1 MKLKGGQEK
10 RVVIVGGSFAG
21 LAASRKLQTEKVSVT
36 IVEPRDYFE
45 YTPGILHIMAR
56 SGSED
61 IIFTPITT
69 AAKNAMLVQG
79 RFVGLKIE
87 ENDRLALVQHSDG
100 TVETIPFDALII
112 ASGRKYASPIRP
124 SQSKRSDR
132 LAELELVKD
141 RFELSGSIAIIG
153 GGLIGVELAAELAH
167 RYKSKKAKTITLI
180 NRSTLLGTLPPAAG
194 RLASS
199 WFRRNGV
206 QVIFD
211 AINSVDVKD
220 KGDPSNL
227 PRVVHLKSGSTV
239 EADLVIDCTNKFAEY
254 TGQMSKPHATV
265 PSMHHDNL
273 QPYDES
279 GFVEVNDHLQTTV
292 DPFVFA
298 AGDVIKHKNGVGFAS
313 TSRVG
318 GLFATRTQNP
328 LLRNAHLAESQGELA
343 AMNILE
349 LLNNR
354 ETVAAPLK
362 VQNQRYSYPE
372 DIFGSREVPLLAC
385 VSLGPRDGIVVF
397 NNFVFGGIFF
407 GVVSAMVKFM
417 IERSKISEIRN
428 ENMGRMFWG
437 FAHVVSNF
445 IHCLHLFIRAKLIL
459 VSAILNKIRRRK
471 ASNSR
476 DALSYD

>member
-194 RLASS
+194 S
-199 WFRRNGV
+199 
-206 QVIFD
+206 
-211 AINSVDVKD
+211 
-220 KGDPSNL
+220 
-227 PRVVHLKSGSTV
+227 PR
-239 EADLVIDCTNKFAEY
+239 
-254 TGQMSKPHATV
+254 
-265 PSMHHDNL
+265 
-273 QPYDES
+273 
-279 GFVEVNDHLQTTV
+279 
-292 DPFVFA
+292 
-298 AGDVIKHKNGVGFAS
+298 
-313 TSRVG
+313 
-318 GLFATRTQNP
+318 
-328 LLRNAHLAESQGELA
+328 
-343 AMNILE
+343 
-349 LLNNR
+349 
-354 ETVAAPLK
+354 
-362 VQNQRYSYPE
+362 
-372 DIFGSREVPLLAC
+372 
-385 VSLGPRDGIVVF
+385 
-397 NNFVFGGIFF
+397 
-407 GVVSAMVKFM
+407 
-417 IERSKISEIRN
+417 
-428 ENMGRMFWG
+428 
-437 FAHVVSNF
+437 
-445 IHCLHLFIRAKLIL
+445 
-459 VSAILNKIRRRK
+459 
-471 ASNSR
+471 
-476 DALSYD
+476 